1 MSEGFEEIV
10 SSATPQVQA
19 LARNTR
25 DLILDV
31 KPDAVEL
38 AWPKQN
44 ISSYGVGP
52 KKMSEHYCYIGM
64 FKQHI
69 NLGFYYGADLPD
81 PSGLLEGTGK
91 LMRHIKISSQEQLE
105 DPALRQIIEK
115 AAGYLPKLAS

>member
-91 LMRHIKISSQEQLE
+91 LMRHIKINSQEQLE